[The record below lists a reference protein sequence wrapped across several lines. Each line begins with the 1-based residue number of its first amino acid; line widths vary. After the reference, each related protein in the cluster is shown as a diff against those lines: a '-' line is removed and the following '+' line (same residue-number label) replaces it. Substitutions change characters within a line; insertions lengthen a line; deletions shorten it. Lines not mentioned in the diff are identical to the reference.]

1 MRKVR
6 QFLMT
11 VVITRGI
18 FLMVKWMVR
27 THISVI
33 LMGMCLSV
41 RLLTMNLAKASIQ
54 LSKQGNIL
62 SAHLRM
68 GNHTMEHGMRELV
81 EKLRM

>member
-1 MRKVR
+1 
-6 QFLMT
+6 
-11 VVITRGI
+11 
-18 FLMVKWMVR
+18 
-27 THISVI
+27 
-33 LMGMCLSV
+33 MCLSV